1 MKELNA
7 QTIAVN
13 FCKNPLCE
21 DFGSLNPD
29 NYLLS
34 KAQGSKVKI
43 ACKSCKSLQNL
54 LDPSELENEITQQ
67 NQRKRSQL
75 PCCNNEACSSFGLN
89 VHLYPENYHS
99 FGFSGEKQR
108 YRCKRCQSTVVDRFS
123 VENPQLETHVTI
135 LGLLL
140 TGFSPKEVAKKLH
153 IQAKTF
159 NDHLKTMA
167 TICRQKSAIFD
178 FHWQNSVSD
187 YCLGSN
193 FVSLQPK
200 SDNGVLLLA
209 TCDLNSHYMVDH
221 NVNLTTVD
229 SAPQSRFDAKGR
241 LIEKSFISLHNRVHK
256 DDMSLPVIKRLESVE
271 ARVSERLNEL
281 NPLEDKTK
289 IKYPLKSVLV
299 KPHYAATAHFCRIA
313 AKVKSKPLV
322 LFLDYDPLLG
332 YSALNAFNYLRQ
344 QQDLDI
350 AYLIDDIK
358 WAEGKH
364 SSKPEVIAE
373 KSKRALWTLSEQR
386 HIRGPSEQRAL
397 GTLVESNLDP
407 RKAHA
412 MPGLSPVTEYLNRF
426 HALFSVT
433 INEPRRRLRPEGL
446 APLLDIYRAWN
457 NLCHQETAGQT
468 PAVNAGI
475 SEKPLSLDQLLG

>member
-1 MKELNA
+1 MKELDEN
-7 QTIAVN
+7 TLAVN

-29 NYLLS
+29 NYLVS
-34 KAQGSKVKI
+34 EEQSGSIKI
-43 ACKSCKSLQNL
+43 ACKSCRSVRNL
-54 LDPSELENEITQQ
+54 LDPAELFVELTQQ
-67 NQRKRSQL
+67 NQRKRNQL
-75 PCCNNEACSSFGLN
+75 PCCNNDGCRSFGLN

-108 YRCKRCQSTVVDRFS
+108 YRCKQCQSTVVDRFS
-123 VENPQLETHVTI
+123 VENPQLESHVTI

-140 TGFSPKEVAKKLH
+140 TGFSPKEVAKKLN

-178 FHWQNSVSD
+178 FHWQNSKD
-187 YCLGSN
+187 RFNLGSD
-193 FVSLQPK
+193 FTRLQPN
-200 SDNGVLLLA
+200 SDNGVFLIA

-221 NVNLTTVD
+221 NINLTTID
-229 SAPQSRFDAKGR
+229 SPPQSRQEAKGR
-241 LIEKSFISLHNRVHK
+241 LIEKSVISLHNKSHK
-256 DDMSLPVIKRLESVE
+256 IEPELPVINKLKRLEE
-271 ARVSERLNEL
+271 FVSERLDEL
-281 NPLEDKTK
+281 NVLEDSAT
-289 IKYPLKSVLV
+289 IKYPLKSALV
-299 KPHYAATAHFCRIA
+299 RPHYATTAHFSRIA
-313 AKVKSKPLV
+313 AKIKSRPMT
-322 LFLDYDPLLG
+322 LFLSFDPLLG

-344 QQDLDI
+344 KQELDI
-350 AYLIDDIK
+350 AYLVEDAK
-358 WAEGKH
+358 WAEGRS
-364 SSKPEVIAE
+364 SSKPEPIKE
-373 KSKRALWTLSEQR
+373 IKTRALWTLSEQR
-386 HIRGPSEQRAL
+386 HIRGPSEQRAI
-397 GTLVESNLDP
+397 GTLVESNLDA

-426 HALFSVT
+426 HALFRVT

-446 APLLDIYRAWN
+446 MPLLDIYRAWN
-457 NLCHQETAGQT
+457 NLCHQENPGET